1 MRRNADVCYTR
12 RTSPLLQIPMMDFT
26 ESAPPATARITALR
40 EHPRRAG
47 RYVIELD
54 GSPLGALSV
63 ERIADHALAVG
74 RMVDTALR
82 EKLERAVREVACYDK
97 ALDTLARRA
106 RSAADLARWLKEKE
120 FTVEEIEPAI
130 ARLAALGLLDDLAY
144 ARGFARTRLGAGR
157 GFGPRRVAM
166 ELGRKGVARDI
177 VELVLRELADEE
189 GGGDERTAAEAVAL
203 RRVRGMSKL
212 EPEVR
217 QRRLYGFLVRR
228 GFAMGLSADI
238 ARRLSR

>member
-1 MRRNADVCYTR
+1 MEFQDVTHPDLSSD
-12 RTSPLLQIPMMDFT
+12 TPS
-26 ESAPPATARITALR
+26 RITALR

-47 RYVIELD
+47 RYVVELD
-54 GSPLGALSV
+54 GSPFGALSV
-63 ERIADHALAVG
+63 ERIAEHGLAIGRIVDAL
-74 RMVDTALR
+74 LR
-82 EKLERAVREVACYDK
+82 AKLERAVREVACYDK

-120 FTVEEIEPAI
+120 FTSEEIEPAI
-130 ARLAALGLLDDLAY
+130 ERLTSLGLLDDVAY

-166 ELGRKGVARDI
+166 ELGRKGVAREV
-177 VELVLRELADEE
+177 VESVLRELAEEE
-189 GGGDERTAAEAVAL
+189 GGGDEREAAEAVAV
-203 RRVRGMSKL
+203 RRARGMSAL
-212 EPEVR
+212 EPAVR

-238 ARRLSR
+238 ARRLAKG